1 MKTIKRKV
9 ILKGITPIMF
19 DRYGGNNDEQ
29 LPPMKKAYYSSE
41 GNLVFPALNVTSF
54 LSSQNTESAPQRVV
68 GKKWKTVAK
77 AALSFVQIS
86 PFEIPILREGKPV
99 TENDL
104 VIMKHVARV
113 KKGNL
118 SVPNPKER
126 PVLGLPWSIEFDIT
140 LWETNELSESVL
152 QRLFEVGGLAI
163 GIGTFRGVFGKFV
176 VDKWE

>member
-9 ILKGITPIMF
+9 SLKGITPIMF
-19 DRYGGNNDEQ
+19 DRYAGSNDEQ
-29 LPPMKKAYYSSE
+29 LPTMQKAYYSSKKT
-41 GNLVFPALNVTSF
+41 LVFPALNIISF

-77 AALSFVQIS
+77 AALSFVQIE

-99 TENDL
+99 GENDL
-104 VIMKHVARV
+104 TVMSHVARV

-126 PVLGLPWSIEFDIT
+126 PVLSLPWNIEFDMT
-140 LWETNELSESVL
+140 LLETNELSENVL
-152 QRLFEVGGLAI
+152 RKLFEVGGLAI
-163 GIGTFRGVFGKFV
+163 GLGTFRGVFGKFV